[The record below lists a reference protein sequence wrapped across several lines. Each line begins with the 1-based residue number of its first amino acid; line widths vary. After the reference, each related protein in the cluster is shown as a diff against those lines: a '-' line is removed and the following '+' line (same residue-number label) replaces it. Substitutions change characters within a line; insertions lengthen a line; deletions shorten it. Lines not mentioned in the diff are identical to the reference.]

1 MLDYFL
7 FDQWVF
13 AFILNFIL
21 VLLFHRL
28 PLLTN
33 RGWIHAGALGTI
45 LFGTLGWR
53 GWIAVVI
60 YLCLGSAVTRLGY
73 KKKKKEGLAEAREG
87 RRGPENVWGSSATG
101 AIIAILS
108 TTSFISYDILLL
120 AFSASFAAKLA
131 DTFGSEIGKRW
142 GRTTYLIISFEKV
155 APGTEGAISLEGTI
169 ASLFGSSLMI
179 YFMSLL
185 GFVPF
190 NYIALLLTIVGFV
203 STLIESILGALVQ
216 NKYRFL
222 TNELINFIQTTISA
236 VLAFLLSIYIL

>member
-33 RGWIHAGALGTI
+33 RGWVHAGALGTI

-142 GRTTYLIISFEKV
+142 GRTTYLITSLERV
-155 APGTEGAISLEGTI
+155 NPGTEGAISLEGTI
-169 ASLFGSSLMI
+169 ASLFGSGLMI

-190 NYIALLLTIVGFV
+190 NFIAFLLTIVGFI
-203 STLIESILGALVQ
+203 STLIESFLGAFVQ
-216 NKYRFL
+216 NKYKVL
-222 TNELINFIQTTISA
+222 TNEMINFIQTTISA
-236 VLAFLLSIYIL
+236 LLAFLLAIYFL